1 MNMKDNIPIL
11 SDEEL
16 DAVIGLY
23 MEGLL
28 SRQEERALA
37 LMLMEREPLTPSM
50 ESALVQMGLESVL
63 GKCEARAMVR
73 QRKPWY
79 RRAATGWSAAAAC
92 VVVMACVGVSLLRQ
106 RSEPPVSAG
115 VEIYSDGRKVEAGT
129 RQRAEAYREM
139 AEAMHVQEESMAEA
153 RKEERAVN
161 MELQLDRYLETAAI
175 DESRKER
182 YEAVQ
187 EVRRFEQYMAS
198 TMSEAEAV
206 KQSIE
211 KDITEAERIKEDIA
225 RELSE
230 SQRMIDESK
239 NLK

>member
-1 MNMKDNIPIL
+1 
-11 SDEEL
+11 
-16 DAVIGLY
+16 
-23 MEGLL
+23 
-28 SRQEERALA
+28 
-37 LMLMEREPLTPSM
+37 
-50 ESALVQMGLESVL
+50 
-63 GKCEARAMVR
+63 
-73 QRKPWY
+73 
-79 RRAATGWSAAAAC
+79 
-92 VVVMACVGVSLLRQ
+92 
-106 RSEPPVSAG
+106 
-115 VEIYSDGRKVEAGT
+115 
-129 RQRAEAYREM
+129 
-139 AEAMHVQEESMAEA
+139 
-153 RKEERAVN
+153 